1 VHELRNRGGWAA
13 GLAVL
18 AVVASLSG
26 AGRATAAGSTFGSA
40 GAAASAALVN
50 DFYAGDGAWHMCVP
64 VVCGTAVQDWGADSL
79 TYTLWLRESTTH
91 DAALV
96 PMFSALAAAIGDYP
110 APCTDRSCT
119 AWSDVPQW
127 DTIAL
132 LRDYEVT
139 RDPAVLAKAQAAFDF
154 VESSTAYALG
164 ACPAIRY
171 QQPYGGA
178 NDLKTLEDDANAV
191 KAALLLYRD
200 TGTARYLAIARK
212 RYASVR
218 FYFLDPSVPLYSV
231 YVFDDG
237 RTCTQLPHRFFAS
250 VNGDMI
256 WNGVELYRDTHEASY
271 LGEALGTAHAV
282 DTRLADPRG
291 IFADLQAE
299 NDIVEPLVEAMY
311 VLAADEHAAF
321 ARSWILRNAAAAL
334 GARTADGAFGRFF
347 DGPPPATTVT
357 AWQTNGGLALEIAA
371 AALAPRSPAVADA
384 GWGGAV
390 QVEQAIT
397 GTPAHITFRGAGIAL
412 VGTLGEQCCEP
423 GHIRLFVDG
432 RETFDET
439 GIWQNKSSSGIGI
452 PNTVLFAWR
461 WRTPGRHTIAFEA
474 GVPNGKEGTSFVH
487 IQRYDLIRG

>member
-1 VHELRNRGGWAA
+1 MHVRRCRTAWAA
-13 GLAVL
+13 ALAV
-18 AVVASLSG
+18 VVASLSG
-26 AGRATAAGSTFGSA
+26 AGGVAAAGSTFGSA
-40 GAAASAALVN
+40 GAAASAALVK
-50 DFYAGDGAWHMCVP
+50 DFYAGNGAWHMCSP
-64 VVCGTAVQDWGADSL
+64 AVCGTAVQDWGADSL
-79 TYTLWLRESTTH
+79 TYTLWLRESTAH
-91 DAALV
+91 DAALA
-96 PMFSALAAAIGDYP
+96 PMFSALAGAIRDYP

-139 RDPAVLAKAQAAFDF
+139 HDPGVLAKARTAFDF

-171 QQPYGGA
+171 QQPYGDG

-191 KAALLLYRD
+191 KAALLLYRE
-200 TGTARYLAIARK
+200 TGAASYLAIARR
-212 RYASVR
+212 RYDSVR

-237 RTCTQLPHRFFAS
+237 KTCTQLPHRFFAS

-256 WNGVELYRDTHEASY
+256 WNGVDLYRVTHRAAY
-271 LGEALGTAHAV
+271 LDEALATAHAV

-334 GARTADGAFGRFF
+334 GARTPDGAFGRFF
-347 DGPPPATTVT
+347 DGPAPATTVT
-357 AWQTNGGLALEIAA
+357 AWQANGGLALEIAA
-371 AALAPRSPAVADA
+371 AALAPRTLAAAGP
-384 GWGGAV
+384 GWGGAA

-397 GTPAHITFRGAGIAL
+397 GTPAHITFRGSAIAL

-423 GHIRLFVDG
+423 GHVRLLVDG

-439 GIWQNKSSSGIGI
+439 GIWQNKSSSGIAI
-452 PNTVLFAWR
+452 PDTVLFAWR
-461 WRTPGRHTIAFEA
+461 WPAAGRHTIAFAA
-474 GVPNGKEGTSFVH
+474 GVPNGKEGPSFVH
-487 IQRYDLIRG
+487 IRRYDLIRG